1 MSCEGVR
8 VRGEGRC
15 NSTYHYGK
23 GEGGGRG
30 RTQSTHTVTDTC
42 KSSHPH
48 QAMYIWVC
56 KDVAVQFIDQLFGVT
71 AFEMIPEVM
80 VCVSYSHMLLCMCCA
95 YQV

>member
-1 MSCEGVR
+1 MEDSID
-8 VRGEGRC
+8 
-15 NSTYHYGK
+15 
-23 GEGGGRG
+23 
-30 RTQSTHTVTDTC
+30 THSNKYMYLRTC